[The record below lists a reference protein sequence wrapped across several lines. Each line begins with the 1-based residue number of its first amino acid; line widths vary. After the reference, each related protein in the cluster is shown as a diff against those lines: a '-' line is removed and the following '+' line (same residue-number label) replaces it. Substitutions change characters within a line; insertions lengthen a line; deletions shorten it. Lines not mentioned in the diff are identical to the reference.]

1 MSFTFSPIEMLDKLI
16 SFDTVS
22 RNSNLPIIEFI
33 KDYLHGFGVE
43 SHLVYNSDKTKSNLY
58 ANVGPSEVGGVILS
72 GHTDVVPVDGQNW
85 NSDPFKIKEINGK
98 IYGRGTCDMK
108 GFIAIC
114 LALVPDMLDAK
125 LKRPIQL
132 AFSYDE
138 EVGCIGAPFMIR
150 EMSKNLPKASCA
162 IVGEPTLLKLVDGH
176 KASIGLDT
184 EVTGYEVHSS
194 LLPSG
199 VSAIMTASKLVN
211 WITNK
216 TEENQNKTPRDLDKL
231 FHPPFTTLHVGKIN
245 GGTASNITAKKCSF
259 TTDIRC
265 LPLDDG
271 EKIIEEYEKYAEM
284 IDSKNKEI
292 RPESNIAITRHHW
305 VPGLKPENEGVA
317 ESLVRKL
324 TGDNSTGKVSYGTE
338 AGQFQEEGYSTVIC
352 GPGSIE
358 QAHQADEFLSRDQLN
373 KGTDFIKSIINENAN

>member
-1 MSFTFSPIEMLDKLI
+1 
-16 SFDTVS
+16 
-22 RNSNLPIIEFI
+22 
-33 KDYLHGFGVE
+33 
-43 SHLVYNSDKTKSNLY
+43 
-58 ANVGPSEVGGVILS
+58 
-72 GHTDVVPVDGQNW
+72 
-85 NSDPFKIKEINGK
+85 
-98 IYGRGTCDMK
+98 
-108 GFIAIC
+108 
-114 LALVPDMLDAK
+114 
-125 LKRPIQL
+125 
-132 AFSYDE
+132 
-138 EVGCIGAPFMIR
+138 
-150 EMSKNLPKASCA
+150 
-162 IVGEPTLLKLVDGH
+162 
-176 KASIGLDT
+176 
-184 EVTGYEVHSS
+184 
-194 LLPSG
+194 
-199 VSAIMTASKLVN
+199 MTASKLVN

-284 IDSKNKEI
+284 INSQNKEI

-305 VPGLKPENEGVA
+305 VPGLKPENDGVA

-373 KGTDFIKSIINENAN
+373 KGTEFITSIINEHAN